1 MHRTVVL
8 QPTPGVLVA
17 MREATGEAEVQR
29 GRQLQFAH
37 VASRLAP
44 AEVRLGE
51 EGEVALNVHPAKGD
65 VFPKEQIAVVPEL
78 QRALELLELLA
89 VGDRDLDRGA
99 LRAVHEDAAGEAGAR
114 QGPAV
119 AAEGDARDRV
129 LVADAPLAARELGGP
144 RRPPRPGVP
153 LVPPAVPAP
162 GEEQGPGRQEDGGQR
177 PARPGVVA
185 HAHEEPPRAEVEDAR
200 LAVGAARGQ
209 EPRAVVEEAPD
220 RALQRP
226 RRARPG
232 LRAAAFEGPVDEP
245 PDRHRAQGPETL
257 RGARVQAPV
266 LRLWGPLR
274 RRGAAPSGVCS
285 CTLGLRRLRLLGI
298 VLAGH
303 AGALRGVRIP
313 GVVCSRRW
321 LSR

>member
-1 MHRTVVL
+1 MHRAVVL

-37 VASRLAP
+37 VSSRLAP

-51 EGEVALNVHPAKGD
+51 EGEAALNVHPAKGD
-65 VFPKEQIAVVPEL
+65 VFPQGQIAVVPEL

-89 VGDRDLDRGA
+89 VGDRDLERGA

-114 QGPAV
+114 QGSAV

-129 LVADAPLAARELGGP
+129 LVAHAPLAARELRGP
-144 RRPPRPGVP
+144 RGPPRPGLP

-162 GEEQGPGRQEDGGQR
+162 GEEQGPRRQEHGGQR

-185 HAHEEPPRAEVEDAR
+185 HAHEEAPRAEVEDAR

-220 RALQRP
+220 RALQRL
-226 RRARPG
+226 RRRPG
-232 LRAAAFEGPVDEP
+232 LRAAALEGPVDEA
-245 PDRHRAQGPETL
+245 PDRHRAQGPDAL
-257 RGARVQAPV
+257 RGAGVQALV
-266 LRLWGPLR
+266 LRLAGPLQC
-274 RRGAAPSGVCS
+274 RGAAPSAVCS

-298 VLAGH
+298 MPARQ

-313 GVVCSRRW
+313 GVVCSRSW
-321 LSR
+321 LPR